1 VLIGMTAMA
10 LRITVVR
17 ACVKAEDVLRVI
29 MIANAV
35 RGKCVAVFIVI
46 VKATVL
52 NRV

>member
-17 ACVKAEDVLRVI
+17 ACARAEDVLLVI

-35 RGKCVAVFIVI
+35 RGKSVAVSTVI